1 MKTITTAAILAMT
14 TVLALPAMAQDY
26 PTGNIDMVV
35 PYPPG
40 GGTDIPARLISDW
53 LMRDRGWNF
62 VVLNQPGAAGTI
74 GLDQLSRAE
83 ADGYTIGIGQTAN
96 MAINPAMNAEVAYD
110 PLTDFT
116 PIIPIVTQPVGI
128 IVPNDSPFED
138 FGQLVE
144 AARADPGSLL
154 YGTPGQGTGGHMA
167 IERLMQQGDL
177 EFEQVPYSG
186 IAQAISDV
194 MGGVVDFYVGSVP
207 SVLPHAN
214 SGSVRLLAVTS
225 LEPFP
230 IIPDVP
236 TVASFGFDGYEAQDW
251 KAVVGPAG
259 MPDEAVAALNAA
271 INEALQ
277 DPALIANFETQGS
290 VVMGGSPEEFRA
302 FLASEVET
310 WAGVVEAAGLTAE
323 R

>member
-1 MKTITTAAILAMT
+1 MNKIKTVAVLGLSAL
-14 TVLALPAMAQDY
+14 LALPAAAQDY
-26 PTGNIDMVV
+26 PSGNIDMIV

-40 GGTDIPARLISDW
+40 GGTDIPARLISEW
-53 LMRDRGWNF
+53 LTRDRGWNF

-74 GLDQLSRAE
+74 GLDQLARSD

-96 MAINPAMNAEVAYD
+96 MAINPAMNAEVEYD

-128 IVPNDSPFED
+128 IVPNNSPFED
-138 FGQLVE
+138 FGDIVD
-144 AARADPGSLL
+144 AARADPGGLL
-154 YGTPGQGTGGHMA
+154 YGTPGQGTGGHLA

-177 EFEQVPYSG
+177 DFEQIPYSG

-194 MGGVVDFYVGSVP
+194 MGGVVDFYVGSLP

-214 SGSVRLLAVTS
+214 SGSVRLLAVS
-225 LEPFP
+225 SAEPFP

-236 TVASFGFDGYEAQDW
+236 TIASFGFEGYEAQDW

-259 MPDEAVAALNAA
+259 MPEESVEALNSA
-271 INEALQ
+271 INEALK
-277 DPALIANFETQGS
+277 DPALVANFESQGS
-290 VVMGGSPEEFRA
+290 VVMGGSSEDFKA

-310 WAGVVEAAGLTAE
+310 WSEVVDAAGLTAQ

>member
-1 MKTITTAAILAMT
+1 MNKIKAAAILAMT
-14 TVLALPAMAQDY
+14 TVLALPAVAQDY
-26 PTGNIDMVV
+26 PTGNIDMIV

-53 LMRDRGWNF
+53 LTRDRGWNF

-74 GLDQLSRAE
+74 GLDQLARAE

-96 MAINPAMNAEVAYD
+96 MAINPALNPEVAYD
-110 PLTDFT
+110 PLNDFT
-116 PIIPIVTQPVGI
+116 PIIPVVTQPVGI

-144 AARADPGSLL
+144 AARADPGALL

-214 SGSVRLLAVTS
+214 SGSVRLLAVSS
-225 LEPFP
+225 LEPYP

-236 TVASFGFDGYEAQDW
+236 TIASFGFDGYQAQDW

-259 MPDEAVAALNAA
+259 MPDEAVATLNAA

-277 DPALIANFETQGS
+277 DPALIANFEAQGS
-290 VVMGGSPEEFRA
+290 VVMGGTPEEFRA

>member
-1 MKTITTAAILAMT
+1 MKTIKAAAVLALT
-14 TVLALPAMAQDY
+14 TVLAMPAVAQDY
-26 PTGNIDMVV
+26 PSGNIDMIV

-53 LMRDRGWNF
+53 LTRDRGWNF

-74 GLDQLSRAE
+74 GLDQLSRAD

-96 MAINPAMNAEVAYD
+96 MAINPSMNAEVAYD

-116 PIIPIVTQPVGI
+116 PIIPVITQPVGI

-138 FGQLVE
+138 FGELIE

-194 MGGVVDFYVGSVP
+194 MAGVVDFYVGSVP

-236 TVASFGFDGYEAQDW
+236 TVASFGFEGYEAQDW
-251 KAVVGPAG
+251 KAIVGPAG
-259 MPDEAVAALNAA
+259 MPEEAVAALNAA

-277 DPALIANFETQGS
+277 DPALIENFETQGS
-290 VVMGGSPEEFRA
+290 VVMGGSPEDFRA

>member
-14 TVLALPAMAQDY
+14 TVLAMPAMAQDY

-277 DPALIANFETQGS
+277 DPALIANFDTQGS

>member
-14 TVLALPAMAQDY
+14 TVLALPVMAQDY

-53 LMRDRGWNF
+53 LTRDRGWNF

-236 TVASFGFDGYEAQDW
+236 TVASFGFEGYEAQDW

-290 VVMGGSPEEFRA
+290 VVMGGSPGEFRA

>member
-1 MKTITTAAILAMT
+1 MTTIKAAAILAMT
-14 TVLALPAMAQDY
+14 TMLAVPAVAQDY
-26 PTGNIDMVV
+26 PTGNIDMIV

-53 LMRDRGWNF
+53 LTRDRGWNF

-74 GLDQLSRAE
+74 GLDQLSRAD

-96 MAINPAMNAEVAYD
+96 MAINPALNAEVAYD

-116 PIIPIVTQPVGI
+116 PIIPVVTQPVGI

-144 AARADPGSLL
+144 AARADPGALL

-214 SGSVRLLAVTS
+214 SGSVRLLAVSS
-225 LEPFP
+225 LEPYP

-236 TVASFGFDGYEAQDW
+236 TIASFGFEGYEAQDW

-259 MPDEAVAALNAA
+259 MPDEAVATLNAA

-277 DPALIANFETQGS
+277 DPALIANFEGQGS
-290 VVMGGSPEEFRA
+290 VVMGGSPEDFRT

>member
-14 TVLALPAMAQDY
+14 TVLALPAVAQDY
-26 PTGNIDMVV
+26 PSGNIEMVV

-53 LMRDRGWNF
+53 LTRDRGWNF

-167 IERLMQQGDL
+167 IARLMQQGDL

-236 TVASFGFDGYEAQDW
+236 TVASFGFEGYEAQDW

-277 DPALIANFETQGS
+277 DPTLIANFETQGS

-302 FLASEVET
+302 FLAREVET

>member
-14 TVLALPAMAQDY
+14 TGLAMPAMAQDY

-53 LMRDRGWNF
+53 LTRDRGWNF

-74 GLDQLSRAE
+74 GLDQLSRAD

-138 FGQLVE
+138 FGQLIE

-214 SGSVRLLAVTS
+214 SGSVRLLAVSS

-236 TVASFGFDGYEAQDW
+236 TVASFGFEGYEAQDW

-290 VVMGGSPEEFRA
+290 VVMGGSPEDFRA

>member
-1 MKTITTAAILAMT
+1 MKTIKAAAILALT
-14 TVLALPAMAQDY
+14 TVLALQAAAQDY
-26 PTGNIDMVV
+26 PSGNIDMIV

-40 GGTDIPARLISDW
+40 GGTDIPARLISEW
-53 LMRDRGWNF
+53 LTRDRGWNF

-74 GLDQLSRAE
+74 GLDQLARAE

-116 PIIPIVTQPVGI
+116 PIIPVVTQPVGI

-144 AARADPGSLL
+144 AARADPGALL

-214 SGSVRLLAVTS
+214 SGSVRLLAVS
-225 LEPFP
+225 SREPYP

-236 TVASFGFDGYEAQDW
+236 TIASFGFEGYEAQDW

-259 MPDEAVAALNAA
+259 MPDEAVATLNAA

-290 VVMGGSPEEFRA
+290 VVMGGTPEDFRA

>member
-1 MKTITTAAILAMT
+1 MKTIKAAAILAMS
-14 TVLALPAMAQDY
+14 TVLALPAVAQDY
-26 PTGNIDMVV
+26 PSGNIDMIV

-53 LMRDRGWNF
+53 LTRDRGWNF

-96 MAINPAMNAEVAYD
+96 MAINPALNAEVAYD

-144 AARADPGSLL
+144 AARVDPGALL

-194 MGGVVDFYVGSVP
+194 MAGVVDFYVGSVP

-214 SGSVRLLAVTS
+214 SGSVRLLAVSS
-225 LEPFP
+225 LEPYP

-236 TVASFGFDGYEAQDW
+236 TIASFGFEGYEAQDW

-259 MPDEAVAALNAA
+259 MPDEAVATLNAA

-277 DPALIANFETQGS
+277 DPALIANFEGQGS

>member
-1 MKTITTAAILAMT
+1 MKTIKAAAVLALT

-26 PTGNIDMVV
+26 PSGNIDIIV

-53 LMRDRGWNF
+53 MTRDRGWNF

-74 GLDQLSRAE
+74 GLDQLARSD
-83 ADGYTIGIGQTAN
+83 ADGYTIGIGQTSN
-96 MAINPAMNAEVAYD
+96 MAINPAMNPEVAYD

-116 PIIPIVTQPVGI
+116 PIIPVITQPVGI

-138 FGQLVE
+138 FGQLIE

-194 MGGVVDFYVGSVP
+194 MAGVVDFYVGSVP

-236 TVASFGFDGYEAQDW
+236 TVASFGFEGYEAQDW

-259 MPDEAVAALNAA
+259 MPEEAVAALNAA

-277 DPALIANFETQGS
+277 DPALIESFEAQGS
-290 VVMGGSPEEFRA
+290 VVMGGSPEDFRA

>member
-14 TVLALPAMAQDY
+14 TVLAMPVMAQDY
-26 PTGNIDMVV
+26 PTGNIDMIV

-53 LMRDRGWNF
+53 LTRDRGWNF

-96 MAINPAMNAEVAYD
+96 MAINPALNAEVAYD

-116 PIIPIVTQPVGI
+116 PIIPVVTQPVGI

-194 MGGVVDFYVGSVP
+194 MAGVVDFYVGSVP

-214 SGSVRLLAVTS
+214 SGSVRLLAVSS
-225 LEPFP
+225 LEPYP

-236 TVASFGFDGYEAQDW
+236 TIASFGFEGYEAQDW
-251 KAVVGPAG
+251 KAIVGPAG
-259 MPDEAVAALNAA
+259 MPDEAVATLNAA

-277 DPALIANFETQGS
+277 DPDLIANFESQGS
-290 VVMGGSPEEFRA
+290 VVMGGTPEDFRA

>member
-1 MKTITTAAILAMT
+1 MKTIKAAAILAMT

-26 PTGNIDMVV
+26 PSGNIDMIV

-53 LMRDRGWNF
+53 LTRDRGWNF

-74 GLDQLSRAE
+74 GLDQLARAE

-96 MAINPAMNAEVAYD
+96 MAINPALNAEVAYD

-144 AARADPGSLL
+144 AARADPGALL

-214 SGSVRLLAVTS
+214 SGSVRLLAVSS
-225 LEPFP
+225 LEPYP

-236 TVASFGFDGYEAQDW
+236 TIASFGFEGYEAQDW

-259 MPDEAVAALNAA
+259 MPDEAVATLNAA

-277 DPALIANFETQGS
+277 DPALIANFEAQGS

>member
-1 MKTITTAAILAMT
+1 MKTIKAAAILAMT
-14 TVLALPAMAQDY
+14 TVLALPAIAQDY
-26 PTGNIDMVV
+26 PSGNIDMIV

-53 LMRDRGWNF
+53 LTRDRGWNF

-74 GLDQLSRAE
+74 GLDQLARAE

-96 MAINPAMNAEVAYD
+96 MAINPALNAEVAYD

-144 AARADPGSLL
+144 AARADPGALL

-194 MGGVVDFYVGSVP
+194 MAGVVDFYVGSVP

-214 SGSVRLLAVTS
+214 SGSVRLLAVSS
-225 LEPFP
+225 LEPYP

-236 TVASFGFDGYEAQDW
+236 TIASFGFEGYEAQDW

-259 MPDEAVAALNAA
+259 MPDEAVATLNAA

-277 DPALIANFETQGS
+277 DPALIANFEGQGS